1 MNSFT
6 GIYQG
11 YFSTAPNDSFCRQK
25 PLQKIPISKNKFLN
39 SKINFRMTSRNVG
52 LTHFWDLF
60 IASPKDLTL

>member
-11 YFSTAPNDSFCRQK
+11 YFSTAPNDSFSRQK

-39 SKINFRMTSRNVG
+39 SKINFRMTKVILSTPWV
-52 LTHFWDLF
+52 
-60 IASPKDLTL
+60 